1 LARPR
6 LRLVLAISLDGRL
19 APAEGGAAQLGGP
32 GDRRRLEE
40 ALAWADVVLMGA
52 QTLRVHGCTCLIHAE
67 DLLENR
73 RRLGLPPQPPVVV
86 WSRRGQ
92 ISADLP
98 FFRQPLERWLLAADE
113 PANHPPAG
121 AKGFLHI
128 LPFEDWPRALARLE
142 ALGVERVAVLGGAQL
157 AAALVAA
164 RLLDELQLTVCPT
177 LLGGPNLWLPA
188 DAWSDPSMRWALME
202 YQQLEGGEQLLHYV
216 RVSAP

>member
-1 LARPR
+1 
-6 LRLVLAISLDGRL
+6 LVLAISLDGRL

-40 ALAWADVVLMGA
+40 ALAWADAVLMGA
-52 QTLRVHGCTCLIHAE
+52 QTLRLHGCSCLIHAE
-67 DLLENR
+67 DLIENR
-73 RRLGLPPQPPVVV
+73 RRLGLSSQPPVVV

-98 FFRQPLERWLLAADE
+98 FFRQPFERWLLKAEE
-113 PANHPPAG
+113 PATDPPA
-121 AKGFLHI
+121 AAEGFRHI
-128 LPFEDWPRALARLE
+128 LPFEDWPRALATLG

-164 RLLDELQLTVCPT
+164 KLLDELQLTLCPT
-177 LLGGPNLWLPA
+177 LLGGPNVWLPA

-202 YQQLEGGEQLLHYV
+202 HQQLEGGEQLLHYG
-216 RVSAP
+216 RLSAP